1 MLSNCFLFVRS
12 LSFLATSCV
21 SFEVL
26 VCASNPCFA
35 LEVLISLQVLSF
47 RLKSL
52 CSLEALCLRLTSW
65 IRFNSVLFVRP
76 PLFAREILFSFQLS
90 FFFWTSVPAIKQR
103 NAKQVLSFR
112 LKPCFPCNFF
122 RFVWSPGSRLESL
135 VAIQTFRLNFKPC
148 FGANLSFPFRRKKV
162 RFFRAWLWKKS
173 NLFRQNLSPS
183 PAGGSLRSLA
193 ATCLLDPLWPPVTH
207 WLGCLEPERFSK
219 QSSARDYPRTEAR
232 SCRRPDICS
241 HVSTGLGIDCAET
254 R

>member
-193 ATCLLDPLWPPVTH
+193 ATC
-207 WLGCLEPERFSK
+207 
-219 QSSARDYPRTEAR
+219 
-232 SCRRPDICS
+232 RRLR
-241 HVSTGLGIDCAET
+241 STGRRWLVEWPQVAAIGCGHLRSVEWLQVTASDWFS
-254 R
+254 